1 MQKKQRS
8 RAHEDE
14 RKQMAH
20 EVVLAKMKQE
30 EQEPHQGHESFPEL
44 QLPYFQ
50 DEKDE
55 TDDFLTRLEKLAEIH
70 GWKLNDYHVYLE
82 CVSEVGK
89 LSKSM

>member
-30 EQEPHQGHESFPEL
+30 QEPHQGHESFPEL
-44 QLPYFQ
+44 QLPHFQ